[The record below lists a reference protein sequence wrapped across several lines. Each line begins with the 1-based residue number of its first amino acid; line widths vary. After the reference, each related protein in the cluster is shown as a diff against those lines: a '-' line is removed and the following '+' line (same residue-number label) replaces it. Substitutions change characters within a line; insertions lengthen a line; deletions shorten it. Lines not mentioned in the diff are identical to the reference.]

1 MSTAIPYVL
10 MSAAIAVKPQHSIP
24 DTKHAQAADSAHVP
38 STQVYKSEATPVE
51 EHFRSKGR
59 LMTFEITGGIPETLP
74 RLLDALRPYSALT
87 EERKA
92 FNSKQRQ
99 LQALQ
104 QTAATSQSGASVENL
119 QAASAGAV

>member
-1 MSTAIPYVL
+1 MRWLLTVL
-10 MSAAIAVKPQHSIP
+10 MVPHAA
-24 DTKHAQAADSAHVP
+24 
-38 STQVYKSEATPVE
+38 TQVYKSEATPVE

-119 QAASAGAV
+119 QAASAGAA